1 MFLCIYFKDKSQGPS
16 DAAAGPTQTS
26 ISRSGILNHFT
37 DLQWGASVKDAG
49 PPPPQNMS
57 LQSLLRTHPTRM
69 ALNSGRLRR
78 KLKGADSGL

>member
-49 PPPPQNMS
+49 PPPPH
-57 LQSLLRTHPTRM
+57 RTCPYR
-69 ALNSGRLRR
+69 AFSEPIQQGWRLTQ
-78 KLKGADSGL
+78 GV